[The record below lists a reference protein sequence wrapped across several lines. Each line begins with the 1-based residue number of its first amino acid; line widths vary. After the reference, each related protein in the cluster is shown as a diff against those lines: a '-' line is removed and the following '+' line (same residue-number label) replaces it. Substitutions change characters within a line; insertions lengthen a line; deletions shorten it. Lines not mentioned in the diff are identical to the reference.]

1 MSLPAVRIRGIVTP
15 VTAVTARAPAKV
27 NLQLAVG
34 PARARGYHDVV
45 TVYHAVSLFDEV
57 TVAPAEHDSVSVT
70 GEGADSVPADDSNLA
85 VRAVAEL
92 LRTVGPGAK
101 DSPGLAIRIS
111 KRIPV
116 AAGLAGGSADA
127 AAALVACN
135 ELWRTGLSQ
144 AELCEVAAS
153 VGSDAAFGLVGGTAI
168 GVGRGERVTP
178 ALAAGTYHWVL
189 AFASGGLST
198 AQVYAAWDRI
208 RASHGGPDA
217 SRGGPDGSA
226 AAAVK
231 PAGRVR
237 SGRTST
243 AAPPGSPALDN
254 RLMAALRSG
263 NPAKV
268 GPLLA
273 NDLQPAAISLRPDLR
288 RTLAAGMEHGALAAI
303 VSGSGPTCAYL
314 AKDARHAADLAVA
327 LAGAGVCRTVAHVLG
342 PVPGAS
348 VTGIATASM

>member
-1 MSLPAVRIRGIVTP
+1 VSEAAVRIKGIVTP

-34 PARARGYHDVV
+34 PARAHGYHDVV
-45 TVYHAVSLFDEV
+45 SVYHAVSLFDEV

-70 GEGADSVPADDSNLA
+70 GEGADSVPVGDSNLA
-85 VRAVAEL
+85 VRAAAEL
-92 LRTVGPGAK
+92 LQAVGPGAK
-101 DSPGLAIRIS
+101 DSPGLAIRIN

-144 AELCEVAAS
+144 AELCELAAN
-153 VGSDAAFGLVGGTAI
+153 VGSDVAFGLVGGTAI

-189 AFASGGLST
+189 AFATGGLST
-198 AQVYAAWDRI
+198 AQVYAACDRI
-208 RASHGGPDA
+208 RSAR
-217 SRGGPDGSA
+217 RGSAGSGA
-226 AAAVK
+226 AAAK
-231 PAGRVR
+231 PSGRPR
-237 SGRTST
+237 SGRTGT
-243 AAPPGSPALDN
+243 AALPGPPALDK

-263 NPAKV
+263 NPAEV

-273 NDLQPAAISLRPDLR
+273 NDLQQAAISLRPDLR
-288 RTLAAGMEHGALAAI
+288 RALAAGMEHGALAAI

-314 AKDARHAADLAVA
+314 AMDARHAAALAVA
-327 LAGAGVCRTVAHVLG
+327 LAGAGVCRTVVHVAG

-348 VTGIATASM
+348 VTGIAPEPK

>member
-1 MSLPAVRIRGIVTP
+1 VDLPAIRIKGIVTP
-15 VTAVTARAPAKV
+15 VSAVTARAPAKV

-34 PARARGYHDVV
+34 PPRAHGYHDVV

-57 TVAPAEHDSVSVT
+57 TVTPAEHNSVSVT
-70 GEGADSVPADDSNLA
+70 GEGADSVPANGTNLA
-85 VRAVAEL
+85 ARAVTTL
-92 LRTVGPGAK
+92 LGAVGPGAK
-101 DSPGLAIRIS
+101 DSPGVAIRIS

-144 AELCEVAAS
+144 AELCELAAGI
-153 VGSDAAFGLVGGTAI
+153 GSDVAFGLVGGTAI

-189 AFASGGLST
+189 AFATGGLST
-198 AQVYAAWDRI
+198 AQVYAACDRI
-208 RASHGGPDA
+208 RAAHAGPDA
-217 SRGGPDGSA
+217 AG

-231 PAGRVR
+231 PAAR
-237 SGRTST
+237 SRAGHAGA
-243 AAPPGSPALDN
+243 AAPPGPGGLDN

-263 NPAKV
+263 NPAEV

-273 NDLQPAAISLRPDLR
+273 NDLQQAAISLRPELR

-314 AKDARHAADLAVA
+314 AKDARHAAALAVA
-327 LAGAGVCRTVAHVLG
+327 LAGAGVCRTVVHVAG

-348 VTGIATASM
+348 VTGIGPGAT